1 MIFFTN
7 KFNTM
12 TIDKRGNINMYLINT
27 MDMQNQLKAF
37 RKTILDKILNNLVFN
52 RLLQSYKLVI

>member
-37 RKTILDKILNNLVFN
+37 RKTILDKILKNLVFN

>member
-1 MIFFTN
+1 
-7 KFNTM
+7 M

-37 RKTILDKILNNLVFN
+37 RKTILDKILKNLVFN